1 MSTELLIAPEVSLPS
16 TLPAQLPSPS
26 FQLDQ
31 ILKFGKVPTGDFG
44 RVVGYVFAAAASVQ
58 AKGFHYLLVLDPES
72 PSRKELGILSD
83 WIFEGDAELMMMQQC
98 STKPNGHSS
107 QQGHGL
113 QQQEE

>member
-1 MSTELLIAPEVSLPS
+1 MSAQLLIAPEVSLTP
-16 TLPAQLPSPS
+16 TLPAQLPPPL

-31 ILKFGKVPTGDFG
+31 TLKFGKVPTGDFG

-83 WIFEGDAELMMMQQC
+83 WIFEGDAELMMMQQR
-98 STKPNGHSS
+98 STKPIGHSS
-107 QQGHGL
+107 QQGNDG
-113 QQQEE
+113 QIREE

>member
-1 MSTELLIAPEVSLPS
+1 MSARLLIAPEVSLPS
-16 TLPAQLPSPS
+16 PLPAQLPPPK

-31 ILKFGKVPTGDFG
+31 TLKFGKVPAGDFG

-58 AKGFHYLLVLDPES
+58 AMGFHYLLVLDPES

-83 WIFEGDAELMMMQQC
+83 WIFEGDAELIMMQQC
-98 STKPNGHSS
+98 STKPYDQSS
-107 QQGHGL
+107 QQGHGW

>member
-1 MSTELLIAPEVSLPS
+1 MQIEQITVPEVSLPP
-16 TLPAQLPSPS
+16 TMPVQLPPPL

-31 ILKFGKVPTGDFG
+31 TLKFGKVPTGDFG

-58 AKGFHYLLVLDPES
+58 AIGFHYLLVLDPES

-83 WIFEGDAELMMMQQC
+83 WIFEGDASPVALKPP
-98 STKPNGHSS
+98 STKPNASS
-107 QQGHGL
+107 FQQGHDW

>member
-1 MSTELLIAPEVSLPS
+1 MLIEQITVPEVSLPL
-16 TLPAQLPSPS
+16 TLPAQLPPPS

-31 ILKFGKVPTGDFG
+31 TLKFGKVPTGDFG

-83 WIFEGDAELMMMQQC
+83 WIFEGDAELMMMQQP

-107 QQGHGL
+107 QQGHGW

>member
-1 MSTELLIAPEVSLPS
+1 MQIEQITVPEVSLPP
-16 TLPAQLPSPS
+16 TMPVQLPLPL

-31 ILKFGKVPTGDFG
+31 TLKFCKVPTGDFG

-58 AKGFHYLLVLDPES
+58 AIGFHYLLVLDPES

-83 WIFEGDAELMMMQQC
+83 WIFEGDASPVALKLP
-98 STKPNGHSS
+98 STKPNASSS
-107 QQGHGL
+107 QQGNSW